1 MTRKQILIA
10 MYKAMDC
17 RYDELDES
25 NETLDQFLTEL
36 NPYIW
41 ADRMTADPAIQA
53 DFKEFVE
60 SRNFGDEID
69 PVDAYNLTKDFLAE
83 KSVYYSEVFPD
94 PKSIPFDE
102 LFEDISIDEWKKLC
116 EIVEREESVES

>member
-1 MTRKQILIA
+1 MT
-10 MYKAMDC
+10 D
-17 RYDELDES
+17 
-25 NETLDQFLTEL
+25 
-36 NPYIW
+36 
-41 ADRMTADPAIQA
+41 DPAIQA

-69 PVDAYNLTKDFLAE
+69 PVNAYNLTKDFLPE

-116 EIVEREESVES
+116 EIVERES